1 MGIPVKAKAVT
12 KDQARVVLST
22 ALNILSKW
30 DASNEQSCNILR
42 VSRSTITRAQQG
54 KGVELDSDQL
64 DRASIVLNCH
74 SALRLVFDNPENVY
88 GFPKMENHNDFFN
101 GRKPLEIMA
110 QGDFLSLV
118 ETFKRIDALRG
129 GGW

>member
-1 MGIPVKAKAVT
+1 MGIPLKATAFT
-12 KDQARVVLST
+12 KDQSRLVLST

-30 DASNEQSCNILR
+30 DASNEQCTNILR

-74 SALRLVFDNPENVY
+74 AALRLVFDNPENVY
-88 GFPKMENHNDFFN
+88 GFPNMENHNDFFN

-110 QGDFLSLV
+110 QGDLLSLT
-118 ETFKRIDALRG
+118 ETFKRIDALLVAG
-129 GGW
+129 